1 MVERDERFAQE
12 SYWQA
17 RYDTHDAT
25 VENIATAGA
34 HDWYMDYSLEPSS
47 PLRTILQSCA
57 PATQFPRV
65 VDLGC
70 GDSTLCREM
79 ARDGYF
85 TVGTDVAASAGDAQH
100 ALFAGVPPFVHCR
113 TSALPFGT
121 ASCDVLIDKGTLDAL
136 LCGGDD
142 RRARELLAEAS
153 RCVREGGWFFS
164 VTYAASGHPS
174 NMGPPTHAY
183 LQID

>member
-1 MVERDERFAQE
+1 MLRFIIFALGLPLVHT
-12 SYWQA
+12 SKL
-17 RYDTHDAT
+17 DLIVNDHTSKLGLIVNDDAT
-25 VENIATAGA
+25 FDITLDGQPWLSGGEVRVGPLSSSAGTLVLA
-34 HDWYMDYSLEPSS
+34 SGARPS
-47 PLRTILQSCA
+47 T
-57 PATQFPRV
+57 
-65 VDLGC
+65 
-70 GDSTLCREM
+70 
-79 ARDGYF
+79 
-85 TVGTDVAASAGDAQH
+85 GTD

-174 NMGPPTHAY
+174 NMGPPTHAH